1 MIAKDAAQITETV
14 KKLFMKANVFLPE
27 DTANAIKAAAEKESC
42 PVAAAALD
50 TAVQNLSAAASNIM
64 PICQDTGMAVVFC
77 EIGSEIQIANGNL
90 EDAVNQGVREA
101 YRDGYFR
108 CSVVDDP
115 LFNRKN
121 TSDNTPAVI
130 YTSIVPGDKIRISVE
145 PKGFGSE
152 NMSRIKMFNPSATKD
167 DIIAFVTET
176 VSSAQGNPCPPVVIG
191 VGIGGTFD
199 YAAVLA
205 KKALTR
211 NISERNKNP
220 LYAGLEKEILDA
232 VNKTG
237 VGAQGFGGDIT
248 ALGVN
253 IEYFPTHIAG
263 LPCAVNI
270 NCHVAR
276 HAEEII

>member
-1 MIAKDAAQITETV
+1 MKTVDVSTITETV
-14 KKLFMKANVFLPE
+14 KKLLINANIFLPK
-27 DTANAIKAAAEKESC
+27 DTACAIKQASESESC

-50 TAVQNLSAAASNIM
+50 TAVRNLRAAEKNLM
-64 PICQDTGMAVVFC
+64 PICQDTGMAVIFC
-77 EIGSEIQIANGNL
+77 NVGSEVSISSGNF

-115 LFNRKN
+115 LFSRKN
-121 TSDNTPAVI
+121 TTDNTPAVI
-130 YTSIVPGDKIRISVE
+130 YTRIGPGDKIHIIVE

-152 NMSRIKMFNPSATKD
+152 NMSAIKMFNPSATKD
-167 DIIAFVTET
+167 DIIGFICDT
-176 VSSAQGNPCPPVVIG
+176 VKNAKGNPCPPVVIG

-211 NISERNKNP
+211 NISERNSNP
-220 LYAGLEKEILDA
+220 LYAQLENEILEA
-232 VNKTG
+232 VNLTG

-276 HAEEII
+276 HAEETI